1 LILDGHNSHL
11 TYEFCKFV
19 EEHRIVVICLPSHTT
34 HALQPCDVGV
44 FGPLDS
50 AWKAEVVKTS
60 QQYLAITKYNLLE
73 HYDSARKRALKPSTI
88 ISAFAKTGIWP
99 FNRLALDP
107 QLFEPSKNTTTQSSQ
122 PLPANLPQ
130 LLIPIPNIRLQSDDP
145 TSNLARIQ
153 HYKIPVPDPLH
164 HTASRKD
171 LRNENAE
178 LRNLLN
184 AAGIQLE
191 RDFAQLKL
199 MDGENERLRKVAF
212 AKEEK
217 RMRKKELTTVHPRHM
232 TGTEM
237 LHILAQNDWK
247 KKMKDVHQEA
257 ATIFHGLRTAIDQ
270 HYKDLDDQAKA
281 AEKEQKRQKVAA
293 QRAEKAAL
301 VASEKARKAAERE
314 AKRLENAAGRAKG
327 RQRGRGRAVPVRGGS
342 GHRRKARIERNGT
355 ESGYDSEEGADTE
368 ESLQDNIG
376 EKNDADRLIVAED
389 VVSVRGETL
398 EMHEGIER
406 PRPRPRPRPR
416 YRTVPSIE
424 EDSSGNEQR
433 ALLHIRSRRRGP
445 AITVNDNYGQ
455 NETQGR
461 TEDVDLHIQV
471 AGHSNLRRS
480 ARQQK

>member
-1 LILDGHNSHL
+1 M
-11 TYEFCKFV
+11 
-19 EEHRIVVICLPSHTT
+19 ICLPSHTT

-50 AWKAEVVKTS
+50 AWKAEVVKSS

-73 HYDSARKRALKPSTI
+73 HYDNARKRALKPSTI
-88 ISAFAKTGIWP
+88 VTAFTRTGIWP
-99 FNRLALDP
+99 LNRLALDP

-122 PLPANLPQ
+122 PLPARLPQ
-130 LLIPIPNIRLQSDDP
+130 ILIPIPGMPLQSDDP
-145 TSNLARIQ
+145 TLNSAQIQ

-171 LRNENAE
+171 LRNENTE

-191 RDFAQLKL
+191 KDFAQLKL

-232 TGTEM
+232 TDTEM
-237 LHILAQNDWK
+237 LEKLAQGDWK

-257 ATIFHGLRTAIDQ
+257 VKVFQGLRTAIDQ

-281 AEKEQKRQKVAA
+281 AEKERKRQEVAA

-301 VASEKARKAAERE
+301 VAAEKARKAAERE
-314 AKRLENAAGRAKG
+314 VKRLENAAGRARG
-327 RQRGRGRAVPVRGGS
+327 RRCRGRAVLVRGSSGRGRGRGRAEVES
-342 GHRRKARIERNGT
+342 DGT
-355 ESGYDSEEGADTE
+355 DNYEEATSNNSE
-368 ESLQDNIG
+368 ESLQDG
-376 EKNDADRLIVAED
+376 GNDGTQSDVDRLIVAED
-389 VVSVRGETL
+389 VVSVRGVTL
-398 EMHEGIER
+398 ETHESIER
-406 PRPRPRPRPR
+406 PRPKPRPKFRAA
-416 YRTVPSIE
+416 PSIE
-424 EDSSGNEQR
+424 EDSSGNEEQ

-445 AITVNDNYGQ
+445 VATG
-455 NETQGR
+455 
-461 TEDVDLHIQV
+461 DVGTNTAM
-471 AGHSNLRRS
+471 AGHIIDDSHGQIETAGHTKIVDPPIAGPSNLRRS
-480 ARQQK
+480 ARQQR